1 MFAQVIQ
8 GRVSDAD
15 TLRRQWERWDRE
27 LKPGAEGYLGSTAG
41 ISDDGEFIAV
51 ARFESEEAAR
61 RNSDKPEQTEWWT
74 EAEKCFEGEVKFYDS
89 NDVDFFLD
97 GGSDDAGFVQ
107 VIQGRVKDREKYTE
121 MERRGEQWLRENRPE
136 IIGGLRA
143 WQQNDATETVYFT
156 SEAEAREGERKETP
170 SDIAADFGDWQDRV
184 DDMKFIDLRDPWF
197 SSS

>member
-8 GRVSDAD
+8 GRVSDAE
-15 TLRRQWERWDRE
+15 TLKRQWERWDRE
-27 LKPGAEGYLGSTAG
+27 LKPGAVGYLGSTAG
-41 ISDDGEFIAV
+41 IADDGEFIAV

-74 EAEKCFEGEVKFYDS
+74 ETEKCFEGEVKFYDS
-89 NDVDFFLD
+89 SDTDLFLD

-121 MERRGEQWLRENRPE
+121 MERRAESWLRENRPE

-143 WQQNDATETVYFT
+143 WQQNDFTHTVYFT
-156 SEAEAREGERKETP
+156 SESEAREGERKETP
-170 SDIAADFGDWQDRV
+170 PDLAAEFGDWQSEIE
-184 DDMKFIDLRDPWF
+184 DMKFIDLREPWF